1 MLGTVKEKEQQK
13 DEMIPLTRGE
23 MHQREFESRE
33 ELDEDEG
40 KNLAVRIRANL

>member
-1 MLGTVKEKEQQK
+1 MLGTANEKEK
-13 DEMIPLTRGE
+13 DGMIPLTRRE

-40 KNLAVRIRANL
+40 KNLAMKIRASL

>member
-1 MLGTVKEKEQQK
+1 MSETAK
-13 DEMIPLTRGE
+13 DGAIPLTKGE

-40 KNLAVRIRANL
+40 KRLAVRIRASL

>member
-1 MLGTVKEKEQQK
+1 
-13 DEMIPLTRGE
+13 

-40 KNLAVRIRANL
+40 KRLAVRIRASL